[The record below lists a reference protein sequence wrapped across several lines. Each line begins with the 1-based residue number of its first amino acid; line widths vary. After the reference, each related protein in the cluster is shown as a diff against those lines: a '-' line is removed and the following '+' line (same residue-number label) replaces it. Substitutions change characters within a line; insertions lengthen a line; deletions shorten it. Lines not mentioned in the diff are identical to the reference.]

1 VDYREAAIGASE
13 WLLNQTPEDGSL
25 YDGSAG
31 VLLTMLDAH
40 AASGEQRFLDAAHR
54 MGTELAAGIDDDEYS
69 GLYVG
74 IAGRGFALAELGD
87 DAGVRKVVAA
97 LGRRGFG
104 PMTDIIVGAAGTIC
118 WLAAVGEAE
127 LARQW
132 ARWLASVGEPAT
144 GGTKWMHVVGDD
156 DYMPNF
162 SHGTAGNAYALAA
175 AGLIDEAIAGADH
188 LVAIAERPD
197 GGFRIRHFD
206 DGAPADFPLGWC
218 HGPTGTARLF
228 QLLADKTGDEKW
240 TELRD
245 ACAQTVRT
253 SGIPERKEPGFW
265 DNAAACCG
273 STGVAKF
280 FLGLHRRTGDADHL
294 AFARLMS
301 DDIVDRATVDGDGVR
316 WSNIEHRRPDPV
328 LPPDPGQMQ
337 GAAGIASW
345 LFELDR
351 FVSGDASYRRWPD
364 NPF

>member
-1 VDYREAAIGASE
+1 MNYREAALGASE
-13 WLLNQTPEDGSL
+13 WLVAQTPEDGSL

-31 VLLTMLDAH
+31 ILLTMLDAH
-40 AASGEQRFLDAAHR
+40 AASGDQRFLEAAQR
-54 MGTELAAGIDDDEYS
+54 MGTELVGDIDDDQFS

-87 DAGVRKVVAA
+87 DSGVSKVVDA
-97 LGRRGFG
+97 LRRREPG
-104 PMTDIIVGAAGTIC
+104 PVTDIIGGAASTIC
-118 WLAAVGEAE
+118 WLAAIGEDE
-127 LARQW
+127 LARHWAQW
-132 ARWLASVGEPAT
+132 LVSVGQPAV
-144 GGTKWMHVVGDD
+144 GGTKWMFKIDDD

-162 SHGTAGNAYALAA
+162 SHGTSGNAYALAA
-175 AGLIDEAIAGADH
+175 AGFLDAAIAGAEH

-197 GGFRIRHFD
+197 GGFRVRHFD
-206 DGAPADFPLGWC
+206 DGAPPDFPLGWC

-228 QLLADKTGDEKW
+228 QVLADKTGDAKW

-245 ACAQTVRT
+245 ACAHTVRA

-265 DNAAACCG
+265 DNVAACCG

-301 DDIVDRATVDGDGVR
+301 DDIVDRATVDDDGVR
-316 WSNIEHRRPDPV
+316 WSNIEHRLPNPV
-328 LPPDPGQMQ
+328 LPPDCGQMQ

-351 FVSGDASYRRWPD
+351 HLNGDGSYRRWPD
-364 NPF
+364 DPF